1 MSGWKEPFIYCAD
14 FLPLA
19 AGSGNAYTSFEL
31 KIANNAD
38 FELIRSIH
46 QATSDSVN
54 LRIFN
59 ATTGRDILRTQGD
72 IRAISSKAFSGIT
85 ANGFVPYTWPIP
97 YYVPA
102 GTELNIFAA
111 DSSGSDNNFRL
122 AFHGNNIYTEDA
134 PYEKRKSRESYA
146 FSMASGSLSA
156 YSTVTK
162 TLMVDT
168 NAGYLI
174 SKLTGISTGTCTIY
188 IQDKRPWST
197 RDVHMYNMIGNSQF
211 GNNLTSRRWI
221 PEKTMLSVRF
231 TDISGSTNN
240 ISISFQGE
248 RVYV

>member
-1 MSGWKEPFIYCAD
+1 MWKEPFVYCAD
-14 FLPLA
+14 FLPLV
-19 AGSGNAYTSFEL
+19 AGSGIAYTSFEM
-31 KIANNAD
+31 KIANNSD

-46 QATSDSVN
+46 QATSDIIN

-59 ATTGRDILRTQGD
+59 ATTGRDILRKQGD
-72 IRAISSKAFSGIT
+72 VRGISSTAYNGIT
-85 ANGFVPYTWPIP
+85 PNGFIPYTWPIP

-111 DSSGSDNNFRL
+111 DGSSASNNFRL

-134 PYEKRKSRESYA
+134 PYSKRKSREPYS
-146 FSMASGSLSA
+146 FSMPSGTMDP

-174 SKLTGISTGTCTIY
+174 SKLTGFSTGACTIY

-240 ISISFQGE
+240 VSISFHGE